1 MKPRVLLLLVVAAA
15 VTLSARAADLA
26 GSNVLIPIA
35 GRTAGAFGSQW
46 QTDLVVTN
54 LDAEPLPLILT
65 YYGENGE
72 RTFTTST
79 LWGNGT
85 IVLEDV
91 LDRAF
96 RVSQGTG
103 MIRVSTARENARFTA
118 RATIVNRGDAGEYG
132 QGVPGVPVD
141 SLATEHVL
149 SGITAT
155 AARRTNL
162 GVANPWQV
170 PASVILTL
178 YGPAGQQLGQLHKIV
193 PALDVLQINDA
204 FTAFGA
210 EAVPEASVRV
220 TSQVGVY
227 AFASIIRN
235 DSGAAVFVPGTG
247 LGAQPATD
255 ITPRCAE
262 PASLTRA
269 RKGEQPAEGWIVI
282 LKPDTDVNYMLN
294 VLPQRFGY
302 DVMGVFDQLPG
313 FAAELT
319 APQLAGLRCEGS
331 VLFIEQNVAAQPAP

>member
-1 MKPRVLLLLVVAAA
+1 MKSRVFLLLVVAAA
-15 VTLSARAADLA
+15 VTLSARATDLA

-54 LDAEPLPLILT
+54 LESEPLPLVLT

-118 RATIVNRGDAGEYG
+118 RATIANRGESGEYG
-132 QGVPGVPVD
+132 QGIPGVPVD
-141 SLATEHVL
+141 ALATEHAL

-155 AARRTNL
+155 SASRTNL

-170 PASVILTL
+170 PASVTLTL
-178 YGPAGQQLGQLHKIV
+178 HGPAGQQLGRIHKIV
-193 PALDVLQINDA
+193 PALEVLQINDA
-204 FTAFGA
+204 FAAFGA
-210 EAVPEASVRV
+210 EPVAEASVRV
-220 TSQVGVY
+220 SSQVGVY
-227 AFASIIRN
+227 AYASIIRN
-235 DSGAAVFVPGTG
+235 DSGDAIFVPGTG
-247 LGAQPATD
+247 LGAQPEAD
-255 ITPRCAE
+255 VAPRCAE

-269 RKGEQPAEGWIVI
+269 RKGQQASEGWIVI
-282 LKPDTDVNYMLN
+282 LKPETDVNYMLN

-302 DVMGVFDQLPG
+302 ELMGVYDQLPG

-319 APQLAGLRCEGS
+319 GAQLAGLRCEGS
-331 VLFIEQNVAAQPAP
+331 VLFIEQNVVAPAP

>member
-1 MKPRVLLLLVVAAA
+1 VLLLLVAVA
-15 VTLSARAADLA
+15 VTLSARATDLA

-54 LDAEPLPLILT
+54 LDSEPLPLVLT
-65 YYGENGE
+65 YYGENGD

-96 RVSQGTG
+96 RVSSGTG

-155 AARRTNL
+155 ESRRTNL

-170 PASVILTL
+170 PASIILTL
-178 YGPAGQQLGQLHKIV
+178 YGPAGQQLGQLHRIV

-204 FTAFGA
+204 FAAFGA
-210 EAVPEASVRV
+210 EPVAEASVRV
-220 TSQVGVY
+220 TAQVGIY
-227 AFASIIRN
+227 AYASIIRN
-235 DSGAAVFVPGTG
+235 DSGDAVFVPGTG
-247 LGAQPATD
+247 LGAQSATD
-255 ITPRCAE
+255 VPTRCAE

-269 RKGEQPAEGWIVI
+269 RKGQRPADGWIVI
-282 LKPDTDVNYMLN
+282 LNPETSVDYMLS
-294 VLPQRFGY
+294 VLPERFGFEL
-302 DVMGVFDQLPG
+302 MGVYDQLPG
-313 FAAELT
+313 FAAQLT
-319 APQLAGLRCEGS
+319 PQQLSGLRCDGS
-331 VLFIEQNVAAQPAP
+331 VLFIEQNVEASPE